1 MRIARSVPPER
12 RPVLR
17 FLEVALGAGYPA
29 DRINHFRGSILEC
42 VGARRSPAATAVPE
56 VERNTPYLQTRP
68 VESSRRQRL
77 RG

>member
-29 DRINHFRGSILEC
+29 DRINYFRGSILKC